1 MYNMNDVKY
10 IFIDDESNEAVQSII
25 HGLNDTGKILI
36 EQLSFSCE
44 DSFESLTE
52 KIKEKI
58 STGTKGILVDL
69 CLNGEGANSLTFTAS
84 PLAQHI
90 RTLASVNEIPHL
102 PMVLCS
108 TDERLR
114 QTYDVDN
121 ACHDLYDYRFVK
133 SGDIKWEKVSTK
145 MAALVDG
152 YSSIH
157 LEDSFKDIIKRENL
171 DALDSRIFDRIS
183 SGINI
188 NTYDYSR
195 FIIKDLFQHSGPLI
209 KETVLAA
216 RLGIDIEQSQ
226 DWDKLLELIEPIIK
240 YKGVFSSGWKRYW
253 ADLLDSFFKQYSGNK
268 PLSIFNAKER
278 VEIIKHATEIEGLK
292 VASPIEFCT
301 SSYYNTIC
309 EALKKPI
316 DSLEAYEVYESYD
329 LRPWQEAKYVSFYAI
344 ASGKHSQIPVK
355 SSELDRF
362 KQDQKIMHD
371 ED

>member
-1 MYNMNDVKY
+1 M
-10 IFIDDESNEAVQSII
+10 
-25 HGLNDTGKILI
+25 
-36 EQLSFSCE
+36 
-44 DSFESLTE
+44 
-52 KIKEKI
+52 
-58 STGTKGILVDL
+58 
-69 CLNGEGANSLTFTAS
+69 
-84 PLAQHI
+84 
-90 RTLASVNEIPHL
+90 
-102 PMVLCS
+102 
-108 TDERLR
+108 
-114 QTYDVDN
+114 
-121 ACHDLYDYRFVK
+121 
-133 SGDIKWEKVSTK
+133 
-145 MAALVDG
+145 
-152 YSSIH
+152 
-157 LEDSFKDIIKRENL
+157 
-171 DALDSRIFDRIS
+171 
-183 SGINI
+183 
-188 NTYDYSR
+188 
-195 FIIKDLFQHSGPLI
+195 
-209 KETVLAA
+209 
-216 RLGIDIEQSQ
+216 
-226 DWDKLLELIEPIIK
+226 EPIIK